1 LLEDS
6 PAVPEKAGPQ
16 ANSGKGLTM
25 RIAADVTQL
34 IGNTPLVRLRRVTDD
49 AGAQVVA
56 KLESYNPAHSVKDR
70 IGVAMIDAAE
80 QAGLIGP
87 DTVILEPT
95 SGNTGI
101 ALAMV
106 CAARGYRCVLTM
118 PETMSKERRQLLRA
132 LGADLILTPGPEGMP
147 GAIAK
152 AEELAK
158 SDTRYFLPQQFENP
172 ANPAIHRQ
180 TTAEEVWRDT
190 DGAIDIFV
198 SGVGTG
204 GTITGVGEVLR
215 ERKPS
220 VRLVAVEPAASPVLS
235 GGKKGPHPIQGIGAG
250 FVPGVLDVG
259 IIDEIVTVGND
270 AAFDMARRMAKEEG
284 LLVGISSGA
293 AVWAA
298 VQLAHRPE
306 NAGQL
311 IVVVVPDFG
320 ERYLSTPLFADLD
333 D

>member
-1 LLEDS
+1 
-6 PAVPEKAGPQ
+6 
-16 ANSGKGLTM
+16 M
-25 RIAADVTQL
+25 RIAEDITEL
-34 IGNTPLVRLRRVTDD
+34 IGNTPLVRLQRVTDG

-56 KLESYNPAHSVKDR
+56 KLEFFNPANSVKDR
-70 IGVAMIDAAE
+70 IGLAMIDAAE
-80 QAGLIGP
+80 RGGLIGP
-87 DTVILEPT
+87 DTIILEPT

-118 PETMSKERRQLLRA
+118 PETMSRERRQLLRA
-132 LGADLILTPGPEGMP
+132 LGAELVLTPGAEGMP

-158 SDTRYFLPQQFENP
+158 SDQRYFVPQQFENP
-172 ANPAIHRQ
+172 ANPAIHRA

-190 DGAIDIFV
+190 DGAVDIFV
-198 SGVGTG
+198 AGVGTG
-204 GTITGVGEVLR
+204 GTITGVGEVLK
-215 ERKPS
+215 ERKPE

-250 FVPGVLDVG
+250 FVPGVYEATL
-259 IIDEIVTVGND
+259 IDEILQVSND
-270 AAFDMARRMAKEEG
+270 DAIGMARRLAREEG
-284 LLVGISSGA
+284 VLVGISSGA

-298 VQLAHRPE
+298 VQVAHRPE
-306 NAGQL
+306 NAGKL

-320 ERYLSTPLFADLD
+320 ERYLSTPLFADLGD
-333 D
+333 